1 MIIKRIRMKNIR
13 SYTDQ
18 EIILPLGSTVLAGDI
33 GTGKTSIL
41 LAIEFALFGL
51 QPGQKGSSLLRNGT
65 KEGSVL
71 LEIEVDGKNIIIE
84 RGLKRGKTV
93 SQSFARIETNSMK
106 KEMSVTELKSKILEI
121 LNYPKEFSRKT
132 NLLYRFTVYTP
143 QEEMKQI
150 ILEPPEVRLNT
161 LRHIFGIDKYKRVR
175 ENTLIF
181 ASKLREEIRERE
193 GEIKNLEDLR
203 KKLQEQKHSITSLEN
218 NIRILNKELEKR
230 REERKN
236 AEKEIEEVE
245 EKIKKKEKYEKEAE
259 KTKIMLT
266 GKKEHLLSLEN
277 EIKNLEEQ
285 VKEALQTKFD
295 EKELSNTLE
304 EKKGKNARKEAENKK
319 YLDTLGKIN
328 YLNSKISES
337 EKLREQISSL
347 KLCPTCLQ
355 NVDEDYKRNI
365 TRKLEEDIQKY
376 KKERQQLEIIK
387 ERQVKI
393 IEKLKSELLDLEE
406 KERNLNLLKIK
417 LEGIKEKQD
426 RILKIGE
433 QRDSLK
439 KDILL
444 LEKQIITL
452 KESASLLQKY
462 EIIYQN
468 KKNILEEAEKK
479 EKEKEIELAGKEK
492 EKELALKIIEDIE
505 KEIKEKENIKRK
517 LQSIKELEKWL
528 SSSFLNIVGFT
539 EKNIMLKLRE
549 EFSKLFNE
557 WFNILV
563 PEIFAVN
570 LDEDFTP
577 VITQQDYQLDYS
589 FLSGGE
595 RTAVAL
601 AYRLAL
607 NQVINS
613 LLSKIKTRDLVI
625 LDEPTDGFSEQQLDK
640 MRDVLNELK
649 VRQLIIVSH
658 EAKIESF
665 VENIIKFNKEA
676 GITRVEIC

>member
-203 KKLQEQKHSITSLEN
+203 KKLQEQKHSIASLEN